1 MTTQV
6 LRGRIEPLAL
16 VDVLAYLGRNRETG
30 VLNVVKDETKKSIII
45 NEGSIIFARS
55 DQNEDRLGD
64 ILLAKGQIT
73 QEQYD
78 QGTELIFKK
87 GFRHG
92 RALVEIGAISPKT
105 LWKTIKNQIES
116 IACSVI
122 PWQSG
127 SFEFIRQEIRQKESI
142 TTRTSILEMITDVIR
157 NLDNRQLF
165 KTRFPVLSQVYQ
177 KVPAAQIKEVEL
189 EPHEEYLLG
198 FIDGK
203 NALGAVCAQSEYGE
217 LESLRVVFLLS
228 ALGYIEAIPQ
238 SPQIPES
245 SEIAPIIL
253 KFNQI
258 FRYLNTYLV
267 DRVGTVGTNLLKK
280 YFEDTRQ
287 AYLQVLGQVSLMED
301 GSLNARQVQK
311 NLNRIN
317 GDEHAVSMALDDA
330 LNEYLN
336 IGIMAVKKVLGAD
349 HENNVIKQIE
359 TIE

>member
-6 LRGRIEPLAL
+6 LRGRIDPLAL

-30 VLNVVKDETKKSIII
+30 VLNVVRDEAKKSIII
-45 NEGSIIFARS
+45 NDGSIIFARS
-55 DQNEDRLGD
+55 NQNEDRLGD
-64 ILLAKGQIT
+64 ILLAQGQIT

-78 QGTELIFKK
+78 QGTELIYKK

-92 RALVEIGAISPKT
+92 RALIEIGAISPKT
-105 LWKTIKNQIES
+105 LWKTIKSQIET

-127 SFEFIRQEIRQKESI
+127 SFEFIKQDIRQKESI

-165 KTRFPVLSQVYQ
+165 KSRFPDLGLMYR
-177 KVPAAQIKEVEL
+177 KVPRAGGKEVTL

-203 NALGAVCAQSEYGE
+203 NTLQTVCDQSEYGE
-217 LESLRVVFLLS
+217 LESLRVIFLLS
-228 ALGYIEAIPQ
+228 ALGYIEAVPQ
-238 SPQIPES
+238 SPQIPHS
-245 SEIAPIIL
+245 SDVPPIVL

-258 FRYLNTYLV
+258 YRFLNTYLG

-287 AYLQVLGQVSLMED
+287 AHLQILDHVNIMED
-301 GSLNARQVQK
+301 GSLNAGQIQK
-311 NLNRIN
+311 NLNRLN
-317 GDEHAVSMALDDA
+317 GDEHHTNLALDDA

-349 HENNVIKQIE
+349 HENIVIKQIE